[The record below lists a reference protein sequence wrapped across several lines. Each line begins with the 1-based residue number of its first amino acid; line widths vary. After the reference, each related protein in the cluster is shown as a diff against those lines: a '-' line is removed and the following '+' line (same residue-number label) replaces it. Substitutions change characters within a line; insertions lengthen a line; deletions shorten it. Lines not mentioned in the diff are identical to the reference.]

1 MGRVAAP
8 HGVKGWIKVVPF
20 AAAPDA
26 LARHARWWIGARGEW
41 EEAEVVET
49 APHGT
54 VLAARLA
61 GCTDRDAAARLR
73 GREVAVPR
81 AALPEPAP
89 GEYYWA
95 DLIGLEVVTAKGEPL
110 GSVTGLFST
119 GPHDVLRVGEG
130 KRERLLPF
138 VETVVRKVDV
148 AARRIEVDWGL
159 DW

>member
-1 MGRVAAP
+1 MGRIGAP
-8 HGVKGWIKVVPF
+8 HGVKGWVKVAPF
-20 AAAPDA
+20 TSTPDA

-41 EEAEVVET
+41 REVEVAEA
-49 APHGT
+49 APLGR
-54 VLAARLA
+54 VLGARLA
-61 GCTDRDAAARLR
+61 GCADRDAAERLR
-73 GREVAVPR
+73 GLEVAVPR
-81 AALPEPAP
+81 AALPAPAP

-95 DLIGLEVVTAKGEPL
+95 DLIGFDVVTVNGELL
-110 GSVTGLFST
+110 GKVTGLFST

-130 KRERLLPF
+130 RRERLLPF